1 MKQLVLIFV
10 LSLFLFMV
18 TTNSGLAFQAKS
30 GTVPQQQS
38 STLSPQGE
46 KVRKQLV
53 KIGSGK
59 DVTVILNDEREF
71 YGSLKSIDA
80 DTFLLFD
87 VDGKQLLNIKYDEV
101 KRVRKGYGHKDFIT
115 GKRISPNKAL
125 IGMIIGAAAILIP
138 VVIVV
143 ASMSR
148 EK

>member
-87 VDGKQLLNIKYDEV
+87 VDGKQLLNIRYDEV
-101 KRVRKGYGHKDFIT
+101 KKVRKG
-115 GKRISPNKAL
+115 
-125 IGMIIGAAAILIP
+125 
-138 VVIVV
+138 
-143 ASMSR
+143 
-148 EK
+148 